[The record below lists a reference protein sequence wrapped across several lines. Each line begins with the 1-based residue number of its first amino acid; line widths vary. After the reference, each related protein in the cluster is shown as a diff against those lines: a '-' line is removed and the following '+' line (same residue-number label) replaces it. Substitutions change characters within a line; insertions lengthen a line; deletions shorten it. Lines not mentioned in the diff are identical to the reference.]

1 MRMINFNGF
10 SASSGRGFS
19 VTEEKTSAVF
29 SKTGKNIVKTLIT
42 QPFINPCITLKIK
55 NSDFEKL
62 MSFAAK

>member
-29 SKTGKNIVKTLIT
+29 SKTGKNIVRI
-42 QPFINPCITLKIK
+42 
-55 NSDFEKL
+55 
-62 MSFAAK
+62 